1 MSKDQPRITLRTPPH
16 RDYLQGYPGIPASS
30 PSDPAPPLDPLLP
43 LSLIHRPQAHLTGT
57 VEIRSPSKGGPIRA
71 KWLSVELEKIETVPP
86 PPNSG
91 SSGKGAASDAKF
103 VELIGIGPSHTWTAG
118 QGGDGAELTTT
129 ISRHEVL
136 STPRKKGLKGLLG
149 RSKDKDSY
157 SVADEESEDDA
168 YDVIPDGNY
177 PFKIAVPE
185 GLPPSVEVDS
195 KYRGIAY
202 QLVASLAIKP
212 KKGLLKTA
220 SKPTVLTSSASLLLH
235 KGDILPSWPI
245 YEPLLPLPL
254 PAGLPWADEH
264 TIGETREGRSAIRMG
279 EASGGEVWI
288 KATREKAAYG
298 PGDLVQVFVQV
309 GWGGVDSIRLTRLDF
324 VLRETLTY
332 RYPSP
337 ANPSYI
343 VRAPPKVTSIITANA
358 SVSPDPNNDPSAFA
372 VLYQNEPVSFAMSGI
387 VPTSHSRVTVRTAK
401 HLDVAYHLKIRA
413 MIEGGDEVSI
423 DNWPVV
429 LGNVPSRQAK
439 GVINDIGWVEG
450 LCDRPGLRDIPAPLA
465 MEPPAVVQMARPTL
479 VSLNSSD
486 RQTVQPS
493 PAFSTPQNQPQ
504 PPPPVEDKSRLPPPM
519 PSTASYGDEKAR
531 LFAHSPYGGS
541 SSGGGSTA
549 PLHVTNPT
557 PVSPRTY
564 GSATPPPPLPSTA
577 AAQSSFVPSPT
588 AEEEKRRYYEQA
600 TRSRDI
606 LQSSLRASQDSHQRP
621 SSIATNGTR
630 DGSLGFSP
638 VSLEEPGPV
647 LLQKAMLV
655 RRDEAS
661 PPPQPSPYGG
671 VESSSYGDA
680 APLST
685 AQLVPP
691 TRSNTIMALSGSE
704 VSSIPP
710 SVPPPAPVGP
720 SDSLQVPASSSSTS
734 FLGRSLTSAES
745 EKRRLFLEAKE
756 IARRRQEEARL
767 ELERQNRAL
776 AELEFEEAQNAFEE
790 KLIVEAELERQ
801 EQERRKKEEYAAQQ
815 RERIRQEEERWRIE
829 EEERRAKALAEL
841 EDKRHRAEQALQE
854 ELRRFG
860 EQQRAEERARAEE
873 IERQL
878 DDRKREDEMKRQRA
892 EEMRRL
898 DEEREREEEE
908 RRMAAQR
915 KAAFERERA
924 EQERRR
930 REAETGRA
938 AQEEEARQR
947 RLAEEQERTA
957 QEEAARQRRIADEQ
971 EFARRRMEEERLA
984 AEAEHQRLLLAGE
997 QARRA
1002 QAEEDARRADLAR
1015 IQAAQQPAYPAA
1027 TGHQPAA
1034 HAHQPQHY
1042 GAGLTRTPSVA
1053 SFAPSLSAAQA
1064 TADVYAQAIA
1074 QQATLQDEKA
1084 AYLRQLRMREEERR
1098 AHLASP
1104 DLGGRSTTLPA
1115 SSLPHPQAHNSATT
1129 VPQGYPS
1136 GRVLPSSRHPQV
1148 VSHESYAYNTPTRQ
1162 NSYSASMASSVAP
1175 TTVISSA
1182 PPPMPPLPQREA
1194 AEAVPPPQP
1203 VRDEGPPPPTSTYKT
1218 AAEEKEELAARRRA
1232 EEARAQQAASAPP
1245 PQPEDDDMPPS
1256 YPAGATGQQGSTR
1269 TAAQEKAELDRYYQ
1283 AKAAVQ
1289 RAQTAP
1295 PSPEPG
1301 LAANGFDRS
1310 PLATP
1315 VPLYQPAPGLQPA
1328 YPSSLLGSAPPSEP
1342 SHQQQGSTPS
1352 ESSHEVHRDPSIA
1365 AGKRVQR
1372 STSSSYGESASAM
1385 TAFSPSAPSAPQ
1397 PPAHGYDTPPPPP
1410 QHTPYNQAGDSRQDA
1425 LGGVEFGSFDSFPEF
1440 ADLSSQLAAIN
1451 AARQ

>member
-1 MSKDQPRITLRTPPH
+1 MSKDQPRITLRPPPH

-86 PPNSG
+86 PPNAG

-149 RSKDKDSY
+149 RNKDKDSY
-157 SVADEESEDDA
+157 PVADEDSEDDG

-220 SKPTVLTSSASLLLH
+220 SKPTVLTSSASILLH

-264 TIGETREGRSAIRMG
+264 TIGETREGRLAIRMG

-309 GWGGVDSIRLTRLDF
+309 GWGGVNSIRLTRLDF

-450 LCDRPGLRDIPAPLA
+450 LCDRPGPRDVPAPVA
-465 MEPPAVVQMARPTL
+465 MEQPAVVQMARPTL

-486 RQTVQPS
+486 RQTVQPTL
-493 PAFSTPQNQPQ
+493 STPQNLPP
-504 PPPPVEDKSRLPPPM
+504 PPPPVEEKSRLPSPM

-531 LFAHSPYGGS
+531 LLANSPYGGS

-638 VSLEEPGPV
+638 VSLEDSGPV

-655 RRDEAS
+655 HRPEAS
-661 PPPQPSPYGG
+661 PIPRGSPYGG
-671 VESSSYGDA
+671 VESGSYGA
-680 APLST
+680 ETPLST
-685 AQLVPP
+685 GALAPP

-710 SVPPPAPVGP
+710 SVPPPAPIIP
-720 SDSLQVPASSSSTS
+720 SDSLQVPASSGSTS

-801 EQERRKKEEYAAQQ
+801 EEERRKKEEYAAQQ

-841 EDKRHRAEQALQE
+841 EDKRRRAEQALQE
-854 ELRRFG
+854 ELRRFE

-898 DEEREREEEE
+898 DEEREREEEA

-930 REAETGRA
+930 REAEAERA
-938 AQEEEARQR
+938 AQEEVARQR
-947 RLAEEQERTA
+947 RLAEEQERAA

-984 AEAEHQRLLLAGE
+984 AEAEHQRLLLAEE

-1027 TGHQPAA
+1027 NGHQPAA

-1074 QQATLQDEKA
+1074 QQATLQEEKA

-1104 DLGGRSTTLPA
+1104 DLGGRSATLPA
-1115 SSLPHPQAHNSATT
+1115 SSLPHPQAQNPATT
-1129 VPQGYPS
+1129 VPQGFPS
-1136 GRVLPSSRHPQV
+1136 GRVFPSRHPQV
-1148 VSHESYAYNTPTRQ
+1148 VSHDSYAYNTPSRQ
-1162 NSYSASMASSVAP
+1162 NSYSASMVSSVAP

-1182 PPPMPPLPQREA
+1182 PPPMPPLPQPETT
-1194 AEAVPPPQP
+1194 EAVPPPQP
-1203 VRDEGPPPPTSTYKT
+1203 VREEVPPPTSTYKT

-1289 RAQTAP
+1289 QAQTAP
-1295 PSPEPG
+1295 PPPEPR
-1301 LAANGFDRS
+1301 LATNGFDRS

-1315 VPLYQPAPGLQPA
+1315 VPLYQPAPALQPV
-1328 YPSSLLGSAPPSEP
+1328 YPSNLLGSAPPSEP

-1372 STSSSYGESASAM
+1372 STSSSYGESAPGM
-1385 TAFSPSAPSAPQ
+1385 TFSPSAPSAPQ

-1410 QHTPYNQAGDSRQDA
+1410 QHAQYNQAGDPRQDA
-1425 LGGVEFGSFDSFPEF
+1425 LGGVEFGSFGVDSFPEF

>member
-1 MSKDQPRITLRTPPH
+1 MSKDQPRITLRPPPH

-149 RSKDKDSY
+149 RNKDKDSY
-157 SVADEESEDDA
+157 PIADEDSEDDG

-220 SKPTVLTSSASLLLH
+220 SKPTVLTTSASILLH

-264 TIGETREGRSAIRMG
+264 TIGETREGRLAIRVG

-309 GWGGVDSIRLTRLDF
+309 GWGGVNSIRASRCLTRLDF

-343 VRAPPKVTSIITANA
+343 VRAPPKVTSIVTANA
-358 SVSPDPNNDPSAFA
+358 SVSPDPNNDPTAFA

-423 DNWPVV
+423 DNWPIV

-450 LCDRPGLRDIPAPLA
+450 LCDRPGLRDVPAPVS
-465 MEPPAVVQMARPTL
+465 MEPSAAVSMARPTL

-486 RQTVQPS
+486 RQTVQPT
-493 PAFSTPQNQPQ
+493 PAFATPQNTPP
-504 PPPPVEDKSRLPPPM
+504 PPPPVEDKSRLPPPV
-519 PSTASYGDEKAR
+519 PSTASYGDEKTR
-531 LFAHSPYGGS
+531 LLANSPYGGS

-557 PVSPRTY
+557 PISPRTY

-577 AAQSSFVPSPT
+577 AARASFVPSPT

-600 TRSRDI
+600 TRSRDL

-630 DGSLGFSP
+630 DRSLGFSP
-638 VSLEEPGPV
+638 VSLEDPGPV

-661 PPPQPSPYGG
+661 SPPQTSPYGG
-671 VESSSYGDA
+671 VESGSYSTD

-685 AQLVPP
+685 GQLAPP

-710 SVPPPAPVGP
+710 SVPPPAPVAP

-801 EQERRKKEEYAAQQ
+801 EEERRKKEEYAAQQ
-815 RERIRQEEERWRIE
+815 RERIRQDEERWRIE

-841 EDKRHRAEQALQE
+841 EDKRRRAEQALQE
-854 ELRRFG
+854 ELRRFE

-873 IERQL
+873 IEQQL

-930 REAETGRA
+930 REAEAERA
-938 AQEEEARQR
+938 AQEEAARQR
-947 RLAEEQERTA
+947 RLAEEQERAA
-957 QEEAARQRRIADEQ
+957 QEEAAHHRRIADEQ
-971 EFARRRMEEERLA
+971 EFARRRMEEERLV
-984 AEAEHQRLLLAGE
+984 AEAERQRLLLAEE

-1002 QAEEDARRADLAR
+1002 QAAEDTRRADLAR
-1015 IQAAQQPAYPAA
+1015 IQAAQQPAYP
-1027 TGHQPAA
+1027 PANGP
-1034 HAHQPQHY
+1034 QPQHY

-1074 QQATLQDEKA
+1074 QQATLQEEKA

-1104 DLGGRSTTLPA
+1104 DIGGRSA
-1115 SSLPHPQAHNSATT
+1115 SLQMPSLPHSQAPVPATT
-1129 VPQGYPS
+1129 VAQGYPS
-1136 GRVLPSSRHPQV
+1136 GRVLPSRHPQA
-1148 VSHESYAYNTPTRQ
+1148 VSHDGYAYSTPTRQ
-1162 NSYSASMASSVAP
+1162 NSYSASVVSTVAP

-1194 AEAVPPPQP
+1194 AEAVPPAQP
-1203 VRDEGPPPPTSTYKT
+1203 VRDEATPPTSTYKT

-1232 EEARAQQAASAPP
+1232 EETRAQQAASAPP

-1289 RAQTAP
+1289 QAQTAP
-1295 PSPEPG
+1295 PPPEPRP
-1301 LAANGFDRS
+1301 APNGFDRS

-1328 YPSSLLGSAPPSEP
+1328 YPSNLLGSAPPSEP

-1372 STSSSYGESASAM
+1372 STSSSYGESTPGM

-1397 PPAHGYDTPPPPP
+1397 PAAHGYDIPPHPP
-1410 QHTPYNQAGDSRQDA
+1410 QHAPYDHAGDSRQDA
-1425 LGGVEFGSFDSFPEF
+1425 LGGVEFGSFGVDSFPEF

>member
-1 MSKDQPRITLRTPPH
+1 MFTLGRELITDRAFT
-16 RDYLQGYPGIPASS
+16 GYPGIPASS

-149 RSKDKDSY
+149 RNKDKDSY
-157 SVADEESEDDA
+157 PIADEDSEDDG

-212 KKGLLKTA
+212 KKCVRPLILNLLFSLTGGPA
-220 SKPTVLTSSASLLLH
+220 LRAEGSSKPPPSPRSLPPPPPSSCTKATSSPPGPSTSRSSRSLFPPACPGLTNTRSARRGKDVWRSAWARRVAARFGSRPRGRRRRMDRVIWCRCLCRSDGEVLTRSGRVAASLSSSRFLDVAQWLTMA
-235 KGDILPSWPI
+235 LRAVP
-245 YEPLLPLPL
+245 
-254 PAGLPWADEH
+254 
-264 TIGETREGRSAIRMG
+264 
-279 EASGGEVWI
+279 
-288 KATREKAAYG
+288 
-298 PGDLVQVFVQV
+298 Q
-309 GWGGVDSIRLTRLDF
+309 LTRLDF

-343 VRAPPKVTSIITANA
+343 VRAPPKVTSIVTANA
-358 SVSPDPNNDPSAFA
+358 SVSPDPNNDPTAFA

-423 DNWPVV
+423 DNWPIV

-450 LCDRPGLRDIPAPLA
+450 LCDRPGLRDVPAPVS
-465 MEPPAVVQMARPTL
+465 MEPSAAVSMARPTL

-486 RQTVQPS
+486 RQTVQPT
-493 PAFSTPQNQPQ
+493 PAFATPQNTPP
-504 PPPPVEDKSRLPPPM
+504 PPPPVEDKSRLPPPV
-519 PSTASYGDEKAR
+519 PSTASYGDEKTR
-531 LFAHSPYGGS
+531 LLANSPYGGS

-557 PVSPRTY
+557 PISPRTY

-577 AAQSSFVPSPT
+577 AARASFVPSPT

-600 TRSRDI
+600 TRSRDL

-621 SSIATNGTR
+621 SSIATNVTR

-638 VSLEEPGPV
+638 VSLEDPGPV

-661 PPPQPSPYGG
+661 SPPQTSPYGG
-671 VESSSYGDA
+671 VESGSYSTD

-685 AQLVPP
+685 GQLAPP

-710 SVPPPAPVGP
+710 SVPPPAPVAP

-801 EQERRKKEEYAAQQ
+801 EEERRKKEEYAAQQ
-815 RERIRQEEERWRIE
+815 RERIRQDEERWRIE

-841 EDKRHRAEQALQE
+841 EDKRRRAEQALQE
-854 ELRRFG
+854 ELRRFE

-873 IERQL
+873 IEQQL

-930 REAETGRA
+930 REAEAERA
-938 AQEEEARQR
+938 AQEEAARQR
-947 RLAEEQERTA
+947 RLAEEQERAA
-957 QEEAARQRRIADEQ
+957 QEEAAHHRRIADEQ
-971 EFARRRMEEERLA
+971 EFARRRMEEERLV
-984 AEAEHQRLLLAGE
+984 AEAERQRLLLAEE

-1002 QAEEDARRADLAR
+1002 QAAEDTRRADLAR
-1015 IQAAQQPAYPAA
+1015 IQA
-1027 TGHQPAA
+1027 
-1034 HAHQPQHY
+1034 
-1042 GAGLTRTPSVA
+1042 GAFVFSV
-1053 SFAPSLSAAQA
+1053 
-1064 TADVYAQAIA
+1064 
-1074 QQATLQDEKA
+1074 
-1084 AYLRQLRMREEERR
+1084 
-1098 AHLASP
+1098 
-1104 DLGGRSTTLPA
+1104 GRSA
-1115 SSLPHPQAHNSATT
+1115 S
-1129 VPQGYPS
+1129 
-1136 GRVLPSSRHPQV
+1136 
-1148 VSHESYAYNTPTRQ
+1148 
-1162 NSYSASMASSVAP
+1162 
-1175 TTVISSA
+1175 
-1182 PPPMPPLPQREA
+1182 
-1194 AEAVPPPQP
+1194 
-1203 VRDEGPPPPTSTYKT
+1203 
-1218 AAEEKEELAARRRA
+1218 
-1232 EEARAQQAASAPP
+1232 
-1245 PQPEDDDMPPS
+1245 
-1256 YPAGATGQQGSTR
+1256 
-1269 TAAQEKAELDRYYQ
+1269 
-1283 AKAAVQ
+1283 
-1289 RAQTAP
+1289 
-1295 PSPEPG
+1295 
-1301 LAANGFDRS
+1301 
-1310 PLATP
+1310 
-1315 VPLYQPAPGLQPA
+1315 
-1328 YPSSLLGSAPPSEP
+1328 
-1342 SHQQQGSTPS
+1342 
-1352 ESSHEVHRDPSIA
+1352 
-1365 AGKRVQR
+1365 
-1372 STSSSYGESASAM
+1372 
-1385 TAFSPSAPSAPQ
+1385 
-1397 PPAHGYDTPPPPP
+1397 
-1410 QHTPYNQAGDSRQDA
+1410 
-1425 LGGVEFGSFDSFPEF
+1425 
-1440 ADLSSQLAAIN
+1440 
-1451 AARQ
+1451 